1 MTAESPLNAVE
12 LAEES
17 TAGPMNRASWHTST
31 PVPDEITEGASRR
44 SGRVA
49 EKIEDAGRRS

>member
-1 MTAESPLNAVE
+1 MTAESSLNAVG

-17 TAGPMNRASWHTST
+17 TAGPMNRAPWQTST

-44 SGRVA
+44 AGGVA
-49 EKIEDAGRRS
+49 DKIEDAGRRS